1 MKRFFSIKN
10 ILEKPRRQQVITWIA
25 LIGALFHLWV
35 LGLHPMSMW
44 PYRAIHLM
52 FGTVILIMS
61 KPFTKKEGVLSKVFD
76 YLLILCSIGTM
87 AYIVIDY
94 TELAP
99 RIDLGPTTM
108 DLIVCGVGIVVLLEA
123 TRRANGATM
132 PILAIIFMLYAK
144 FGKHL
149 PGILGHR
156 GYTWRR
162 LLSFEYGVNSVFGI
176 SLGVSATYVIL
187 FVIFGA
193 VLEGTGGGRLFI
205 EAAISAFGKSR
216 GGPAKAAVFA
226 SAGMGMINGTAAGN
240 VVTTGAFTIPLM
252 RRIGYKP
259 EFAGAVEAVA
269 STGGQ
274 IMPPIMGAAAFI
286 VAETLAVN
294 YSVVA
299 RSAIIPAV
307 LYFTSVYV
315 MVDVEA
321 QKTGLTGVKKEDL
334 PKMKAV
340 LQEVGHLAIP
350 LLLLLYMLIFT
361 DYSPLKA
368 ALVTICVSFIIAMLR
383 KTTRY
388 TIGDVIAMLAKG
400 MKDSCG
406 VILACGCAGLIVGVL
421 SLTGLGS
428 KIAAVV
434 VSLSGGHLL
443 LALFFSMI
451 VTIIMGMG
459 LPTTASYIICS
470 SVVAPALIK
479 LGVEPLAAHLFVFYF
494 ACLSSI
500 TPPVAI
506 AAYAASGLTGASAS
520 KTGWRAFALGLAAFV
535 VPYMF
540 VYSNSLLMIGSVG
553 LIIRSAITAF
563 VGTIIF
569 AYAVTRWFIHKA
581 NPLVAALLLAA
592 SLLMI
597 SSGLTTDLIGIGI
610 AVVCFLLQKYVFKP
624 KEGEIVQAGEAVS
637 IKDVEFLEVDEE
649 EL

>member
-1 MKRFFSIKN
+1 MKKFFSIKN
-10 ILEKPRRQQVITWIA
+10 ITEKTRYQQIIIWVA
-25 LIGALFHLWV
+25 FIGALFHIWV
-35 LGLHPMSMW
+35 LGVHPMSMW

-52 FGTVILIMS
+52 FGTVVLVLS
-61 KPFTKKEGVLSKVFD
+61 KPFRQKGGVFTKVLD
-76 YLLILCSIGTM
+76 CLMILCSIATM

-94 TELAP
+94 TDLAP
-99 RIDLGPTTM
+99 RIDLGPTTL

-156 GYTWRR
+156 GYTLKR

-205 EAAISAFGKSR
+205 EAAISAFGRSR

-286 VAETLAVN
+286 MAETLGVN

-334 PKMKAV
+334 PKMKVV
-340 LQEVGHLAIP
+340 LREVGHLAIP

-361 DYSPLKA
+361 DFSPLKA
-368 ALVTICVSFIIAMLR
+368 ALYTIAVSFVIAMIR

-388 TIGDVIAMLAKG
+388 TLGDMIALLAKG

-421 SLTGLGS
+421 SLTGLGA

-434 VSLSGGHLL
+434 VSLAHGHLL

-451 VTIIMGMG
+451 VTVIMGMG

-470 SVVAPALIK
+470 SVVAPALVK

-540 VYSNSLLMIGSVG
+540 VYSHSLLMIGGVG
-553 LIIRSAITAF
+553 LVIRSAVTAF
-563 VGTIIF
+563 AGTIIF
-569 AYAVTRWFIHKA
+569 AHAVTRWFLHKT
-581 NPLVAALLLAA
+581 NILVTIMLAA
-592 SLLMI
+592 SSLLMI

-610 AVVCFLLQKYVFKP
+610 AAVCFVLQKYVFKP
-624 KEGEIVQAGEAVS
+624 KEGEIVTAGEAVS
-637 IKDVEFLEVDEE
+637 IADVEYLKVDEE
-649 EL
+649 DQ

>member
-1 MKRFFSIKN
+1 MKKFFSIKN
-10 ILEKPRRQQVITWIA
+10 ITEKTRYQQIIIWVA
-25 LIGALFHLWV
+25 FIGALFHIWV
-35 LGLHPMSMW
+35 LGVHPMSMW

-52 FGTVILIMS
+52 FGTVVLVLS
-61 KPFTKKEGVLSKVFD
+61 KPFRQKGGVFTKVLD
-76 YLLILCSIGTM
+76 CLMILCSIATM

-94 TELAP
+94 TDLAP
-99 RIDLGPTTM
+99 RIDLGPTTL

-156 GYTWRR
+156 GYTLKR

-205 EAAISAFGKSR
+205 EAAISAFGRSR

-286 VAETLAVN
+286 MAETLGVN

-334 PKMKAV
+334 PKMKVV
-340 LQEVGHLAIP
+340 LREVGHLAIP

-361 DYSPLKA
+361 DFSPLKA
-368 ALVTICVSFIIAMLR
+368 ALYTIAVSFVIAMIR

-388 TIGDVIAMLAKG
+388 TLGDMIAMLAKG

-421 SLTGLGS
+421 SLTGLGA

-434 VSLSGGHLL
+434 VSLAHGHLL

-451 VTIIMGMG
+451 VTVIMGMG

-470 SVVAPALIK
+470 SVVAQAQVK

-540 VYSNSLLMIGSVG
+540 VYSNSLLMIGGVG
-553 LIIRSAITAF
+553 LVIRSAVTAF
-563 VGTIIF
+563 AGTIIF
-569 AYAVTRWFIHKA
+569 AHAVTRWFLHKT
-581 NPLVAALLLAA
+581 NILVTIMLAA
-592 SLLMI
+592 SSLLMI

-610 AVVCFLLQKYVFKP
+610 AAVCFVLQKYVFKP
-624 KEGEIVQAGEAVS
+624 KEGEIVTAGEAVS
-637 IKDVEFLEVDEE
+637 IADVEYLKVDEE
-649 EL
+649 DQ